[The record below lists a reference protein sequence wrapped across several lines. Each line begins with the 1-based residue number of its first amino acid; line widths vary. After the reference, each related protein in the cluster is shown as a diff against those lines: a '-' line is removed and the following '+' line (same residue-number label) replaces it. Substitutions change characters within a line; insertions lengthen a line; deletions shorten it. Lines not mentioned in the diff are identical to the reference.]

1 MRVLQINVSDAF
13 RGAEKIELEWFRN
26 IDKSIKFDFLT
37 PDNKPFK
44 DYENEINILGG
55 NVYNLGISRD
65 SFENKIIYAY
75 RLYKF
80 FKCNKFD
87 IIHIN
92 NSAFLTSFHVV
103 LIAKICRQKKIIVHS
118 HNAHILGMVRKTIKN
133 ILNPL
138 YRKMI
143 NACISCSEQ
152 ANNALF
158 TKKFIKKNK
167 IIILKN
173 GIEIDKYKFDEE
185 LRNKYIKE
193 FNLYGKKVYGNVGSF
208 AEEKNHLY
216 LIDLFNKIQEKEENA
231 ILLLVGDG
239 SLKEQIKE
247 RVEKLDLTHKV
258 IFLGYR
264 KDVNEIL
271 NCMDIFIFPSIYE
284 GLGIAL
290 VEAQTN
296 GLLVYASDSIP
307 TEVNISPFFNYFN
320 LKDDKK
326 EIAKKIC
333 EEKINI
339 LDRKFAYKNTI
350 ENDYD
355 IKDTCRK
362 LEKIYYKIYEEEK

>member
-1 MRVLQINVSDAF
+1 
-13 RGAEKIELEWFRN
+13 
-26 IDKSIKFDFLT
+26 
-37 PDNKPFK
+37 
-44 DYENEINILGG
+44 
-55 NVYNLGISRD
+55 
-65 SFENKIIYAY
+65 
-75 RLYKF
+75 
-80 FKCNKFD
+80 
-87 IIHIN
+87 
-92 NSAFLTSFHVV
+92 
-103 LIAKICRQKKIIVHS
+103 
-118 HNAHILGMVRKTIKN
+118 
-133 ILNPL
+133 
-138 YRKMI
+138 MI

-264 KDVNEIL
+264 KDISKIL
-271 NCMDIFIFPSIYE
+271 QISDVFFHQSFQDGLTMSIMEAMLASPCLAMEGRPVAVTLPS
-284 GLGIAL
+284 
-290 VEAQTN
+290 TR
-296 GLLVYASDSIP
+296 
-307 TEVNISPFFNYFN
+307 ISFETF
-320 LKDDKK
+320 LML
-326 EIAKKIC
+326 I
-333 EEKINI
+333 
-339 LDRKFAYKNTI
+339 
-350 ENDYD
+350 
-355 IKDTCRK
+355 
-362 LEKIYYKIYEEEK
+362 